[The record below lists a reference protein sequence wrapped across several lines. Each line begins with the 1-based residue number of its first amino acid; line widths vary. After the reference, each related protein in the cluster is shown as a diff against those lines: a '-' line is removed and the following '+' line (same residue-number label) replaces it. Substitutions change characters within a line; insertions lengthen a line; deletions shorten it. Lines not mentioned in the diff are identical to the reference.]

1 MGGGYWLDS
10 NSALRLIDGSGNWME
25 RASWLGSSSSSPSPR
40 SASSLMWQGF
50 PGTETV
56 VDADKKQPKEQD
68 GCRLDRAPGWGR
80 WIYFVTGTN
89 LVRRW
94 PGKFFLVNM
103 SFDNCLLDVSVQVL
117 LLQLCFNQM
126 SSTQV
131 WKARHSRHALWTP
144 FELLSNFSEKV
155 FTILFKKF
163 TH

>member
-1 MGGGYWLDS
+1 MVFIESRCIYHNVTKMFQARKKHFSSTPTINGWWTGGYWLDS

-40 SASSLMWQGF
+40 SSLMWQGC
-50 PGTETV
+50 PSTETE

-80 WIYFVTGTN
+80 WIYFVSGTN

-131 WKARHSRHALWTP
+131 
-144 FELLSNFSEKV
+144 
-155 FTILFKKF
+155 
-163 TH
+163 